1 MLLWAL
7 GLLALVAAFYLLI
20 YLPKTSEAATL
31 TRQLG
36 AQRADVAG
44 LQKEAQRK
52 QELEHDI
59 GDLQKDIRAIEAK
72 LPSAREIPQLLL
84 QLDQLAGQTGVTVT
98 SIKPGVLETVTAP
111 AAASPE
117 PPRMRGSRTTPALAV
132 PESKASKASQRET
145 APYQKFTIVLETK
158 GTFSATFN
166 FVHGLADFPRFLAIA
181 DMRVTQ
187 VPSMREEN
195 PEDPILS
202 LGVTATAYVKPES
215 GDIP

>member
-7 GLLALVAAFYLLI
+7 GLLALVAAFYFLI
-20 YLPKTSEAATL
+20 YWPKTNEAATL

-36 AQRADVAG
+36 AQRADVAR

-52 QELEHDI
+52 QELERDI
-59 GDLQKDIRAIEAK
+59 GDLQKDIRAIETK

-98 SIKPGVLETVTAP
+98 SIKPGILETVTAP

-117 PPRMRGSRTTPALAV
+117 PPRMRGSGITPALAV
-132 PESKASKASQRET
+132 PQSKAPKASQRET
-145 APYQKFTIVLETK
+145 ANYQKFTIALETK
-158 GTFSATFN
+158 GTFSATLN
-166 FVHGLADFPRFLAIA
+166 FVHGLADFPRFLAIT

-187 VPSMREEN
+187 GSSVREEN
-195 PEDPILS
+195 PEDPVLS